1 MKSAVKTVGVVGSSI
16 THRAVNT
23 VDSIT
28 TFIQITARRFIF
40 FISYKIRA
48 IVCGLSSILLLK
60 DCLTTHSVFESYLEP
75 LCRKGSSHIV

>member
-60 DCLTTHSVFESYLEP
+60 DCLTTLVLVC
-75 LCRKGSSHIV
+75 LIRTV